1 MTAISISLCKFA
13 ACAALLTRNFGLSR
27 RWPDPTLRIGG
38 LALAM
43 SASVV
48 IATSTSGLLLL
59 GLLVWQIALNVMSAR
74 FQADVVSADPVNAGA
89 WITGAILLGS
99 ATGYVLRG
107 AAMAVGPTG
116 PFRSSSSFPVFCL
129 PFGSGLREGH
139 AVRSGVR
146 SPMGARTSRSFAP

>member
-1 MTAISISLCKFA
+1 MSVTAISISLCKFA

-107 AAMAVGPTG
+107 AAMAVGPDWAFQAFIVVSCFLPAVWKRVAGRPRG
-116 PFRSSSSFPVFCL
+116 PL
-129 PFGSGLREGH
+129 GSALADGRPDI
-139 AVRSGVR
+139 A
-146 SPMGARTSRSFAP
+146 